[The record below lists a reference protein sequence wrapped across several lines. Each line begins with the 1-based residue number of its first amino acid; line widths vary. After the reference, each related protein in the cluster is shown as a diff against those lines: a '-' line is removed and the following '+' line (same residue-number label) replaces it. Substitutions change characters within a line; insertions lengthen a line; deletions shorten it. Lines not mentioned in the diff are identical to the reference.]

1 MSASGSF
8 LTSSVSISDSSPSP
22 FIFPTPSRLE
32 KEALEALEKEQKE
45 EEEQQHEPDISSE
58 EMDSSELLTG
68 GLLFSSSEE
77 RLSSVVSSASPVAS
91 SDAVDADADLD
102 LVGEIILNTDS
113 GKYHLDAGDGR
124 LRDGKLYP
132 KQFVRVSAIPA
143 GGRLC
148 TRCF

>member
-1 MSASGSF
+1 MSEADIAPGLRTTGAYQGLARVANIGCLDLSIGTEHEVAAVGSAAAPAAEESADDPAGIFAVPGSAGAASSASS
-8 LTSSVSISDSSPSP
+8 
-22 FIFPTPSRLE
+22 
-32 KEALEALEKEQKE
+32 AC
-45 EEEQQHEPDISSE
+45 
-58 EMDSSELLTG
+58 
-68 GLLFSSSEE
+68 
-77 RLSSVVSSASPVAS
+77 SSASPVAS

-113 GKYHLDAGDGR
+113 DIYHLDAGDGR